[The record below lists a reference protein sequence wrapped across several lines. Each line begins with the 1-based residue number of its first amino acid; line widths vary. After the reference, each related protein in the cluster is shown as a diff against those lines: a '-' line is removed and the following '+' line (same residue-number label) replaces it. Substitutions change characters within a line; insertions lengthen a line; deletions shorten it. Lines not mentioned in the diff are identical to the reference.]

1 MQQLTQK
8 LSNGEMTVQEMPA
21 PVLGK
26 GMVLVKNHYSL
37 ISAGTEG
44 STASTARK
52 SLIGKAKER
61 PQQVKQVL
69 EVLAQQGPVQ
79 TYRAVTKK
87 LEAYSPLGYSS
98 AGEVMAVGE
107 GVSGF
112 TMGDWVA
119 CAGAGY
125 ANHAEIIA
133 VPVNLCVKIPENTD
147 LKAASYNTLGA
158 IALQSI
164 RQADLRLGETCAVI
178 GLGLLGQLTGL
189 MLKASG
195 VNVIGIDV
203 SEPPVKLAQE
213 HFAGLALTRNTP
225 GIENQIAEYTNG
237 LGADAV
243 IIAAATTSTDPI
255 NFAGAIAR
263 KKGKVVIL
271 GAVPT
276 GFERD
281 PHWYKK
287 ELQLL
292 MSCSY
297 GPGRY
302 DLNYEEKGIDYPAAY
317 VRWTEKRNME
327 AFQQLLANGSINLDY
342 LTTHEFSL
350 QDAPKAYDMIVNKS
364 EPYLGI
370 ILKYDTEKPVQLKN
384 KVITGSSK
392 PVSKINIGFI
402 GAGSYAQG
410 NLLPNIPQKNSDIV
424 CKGVLTNSGTT
435 SKRVAERFGFE
446 FCTSNEKE
454 ILENPDI
461 NTLFI
466 ATRHDSHAEY
476 VLKGLQAGKH
486 IFVEKPLCLTK
497 EELERIIEAM
507 SLRGEA
513 PRNEGASAKQ
523 PVEISSNRTKNN
535 EVQRSLPRQP
545 VGPPQK
551 KPNEE
556 PTANDEQIASS
567 LPADAS
573 RNDGPK
579 SVLMVGF
586 NRRFSALSTTLKKQ
600 MGSGH
605 MSMIYRVSA
614 GHIPGDTWI
623 QDMEIGGGRVI
634 GEACHFIDYLTW
646 LNGSLPVSVY
656 ASALPD
662 AGGHNDTVNINITFA
677 NGSTG
682 VVAYYANGP
691 KSMPKEYIEVFH
703 NGSSGVINNFK
714 ELRLFGKSKQKKKLL
729 NLDKGQKQMVK
740 QFLQSLITGKPLIPF
755 EEIVAVTKATFAVLE
770 SIKTG
775 QVVKI
780 D

>member
-26 GMVLVKNHYSL
+26 GMVLVKNHFSL

-44 STASTARK
+44 STATTARK
-52 SLIGKAKER
+52 SLLGKAKER

-98 AGEVMAVGE
+98 AGKVIAVGE
-107 GVSGF
+107 GVTQF
-112 TMGDWVA
+112 TTGDLVA
-119 CAGAGY
+119 CAGVNF
-125 ANHAEIIA
+125 ANHAEIVA
-133 VPVNLCVKIPENTD
+133 VPVNLCVKLSENAD

-203 SEPPVKLAQE
+203 SEPPVKLAQQ

-276 GFERD
+276 GFERA
-281 PHWYKK
+281 PYWYKK
-287 ELQLL
+287 ELELK

-327 AFQQLLANGSINLDY
+327 AFQQLLAGGSMDISY
-342 LTTHEFSL
+342 LTTHEFPL
-350 QDAPKAYDMIVNKS
+350 EDAPKAYNMIVNKS

-370 ILKYDTEKPVQLKN
+370 ILKYNTEKPVQLQN
-384 KVITGSSK
+384 KVETGEAK

-410 NLLPNIPQKNSDIV
+410 NLLPNIPKNNDVV
-424 CKGVLTNSGTT
+424 CKGVLTNNGTT

-446 FCTSNEKE
+446 FCTSNEKD

-476 VLKGLQAGKH
+476 VLKGLGSGKH
-486 IFVEKPLCLTK
+486 IFVEKPLCLTID
-497 EELERIIEAM
+497 ELEQIKNGQQAT
-507 SLRGEA
+507 S
-513 PRNEGASAKQ
+513 NKQ
-523 PVEISSNRTKNN
+523 
-535 EVQRSLPRQP
+535 Q
-545 VGPPQK
+545 
-551 KPNEE
+551 
-556 PTANDEQIASS
+556 
-567 LPADAS
+567 
-573 RNDGPK
+573 
-579 SVLMVGF
+579 VLVGF
-586 NRRFSALSTTLKKQ
+586 NRRFSALSTSLKKQ
-600 MGSGH
+600 MGSGP
-605 MSMIYRVSA
+605 MSMIYRINA

-623 QDMEIGGGRVI
+623 QDMEIGGGRII

-656 ASALPD
+656 ATALPD
-662 AGGHNDTVNINITFA
+662 AGSHNDTVNITLNFA

-714 ELRLFGKSKQKKKLL
+714 ELHLFGKSKQKKKLL
-729 NLDKGQKQMVK
+729 NLDKGQKQMVE
-740 QFLQSLITGKPLIPF
+740 QFLQSILEGKSLIPF

-775 QVVKI
+775 QVVKL

>member
-79 TYRAVTKK
+79 TYRAVSKK

-98 AGEVMAVGE
+98 AGEVIAVGE
-107 GVSGF
+107 GVTQF
-112 TMGDWVA
+112 TIGDWVA
-119 CAGAGY
+119 CAGVGF

-133 VPVNLCVKIPENTD
+133 VPVNLCVKLPENTD

-164 RQADLRLGETCAVI
+164 RQADLRLGETCTVI

-203 SEPPVKLAQE
+203 SEPPVQLAQQY
-213 HFAGLALTRNTP
+213 FAGLALTRNTP
-225 GIENQIAEYTNG
+225 GIENQILEYTNG
-237 LGADAV
+237 MGADAV

-281 PHWYKK
+281 PYWYKK
-287 ELQLL
+287 ELELK

-327 AFQQLLANGSINLDY
+327 AFQQLLASGKMDISY

-350 QDAPKAYDMIVNKS
+350 EDAPKAYDMIVNKS

-370 ILKYDTEKPVQLKN
+370 ILKYNTEKPVQLQN
-384 KVITGSSK
+384 KVKTGSSK
-392 PVSKINIGFI
+392 PVAKINIGFI

-410 NLLPNIPQKNSDIV
+410 NLLPNIPKNNDVV
-424 CKGVLTNSGTT
+424 CKGVLTNNGTT

-446 FCTSNEKE
+446 FCTSNEKD

-461 NTLFI
+461 NILFI
-466 ATRHDSHAEY
+466 ATRHDSHAQY
-476 VLKGLQAGKH
+476 VIKGLAAGKH
-486 IFVEKPLCLTK
+486 IFVEKPLCLSK
-497 EELERIIEAM
+497 EELEQITSLKLEAN
-507 SLRGEA
+507 SL
-513 PRNEGASAKQ
+513 Q
-523 PVEISSNRTKNN
+523 
-535 EVQRSLPRQP
+535 L
-545 VGPPQK
+545 
-551 KPNEE
+551 
-556 PTANDEQIASS
+556 
-567 LPADAS
+567 L
-573 RNDGPK
+573 
-579 SVLMVGF
+579 VGF
-586 NRRFSALSTTLKKQ
+586 NRRFSALSTSLKKQ
-600 MGSGH
+600 MGSGS
-605 MSMIYRVSA
+605 MSMFYRINA

-623 QDMEIGGGRVI
+623 QDMEIGGGRII

-656 ASALPD
+656 TTALPD
-662 AGGHNDTVNINITFA
+662 AGGFNDTVNINITFA

-714 ELRLFGKSKQKKKLL
+714 ELRMFGKTKQKKKLL
-729 NLDKGQKQMVK
+729 NLDKGQKQMVE
-740 QFLQSLITGKPLIPF
+740 QFMQSLLSGKPLIPF

-780 D
+780 N